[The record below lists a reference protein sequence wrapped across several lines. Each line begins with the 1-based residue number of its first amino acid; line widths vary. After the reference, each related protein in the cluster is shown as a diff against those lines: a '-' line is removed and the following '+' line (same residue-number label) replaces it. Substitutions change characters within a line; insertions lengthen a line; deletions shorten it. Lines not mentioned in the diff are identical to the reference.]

1 MFSLNLIKTMLMVN
15 WFISTFIIVVWSG
28 GIWHINYFSAYPK
41 FLLSMILAV
50 GFLMSAL
57 IKSDDLLDDI
67 GRKIISHFILC
78 ILFATTAFL
87 LPMMCSIYVMPERI
101 IEVEIGQTRISKGG
115 RASTSFHA
123 SVRSS
128 PNAPHLLGKEFE
140 INSKIYHYI
149 ERNPNVQMQIRLK
162 ENWLGYS
169 GELVP

>member
-15 WFISTFIIVVWSG
+15 GFIAPFIIVVWSG

-101 IEVEIGQTRISKGG
+101 IEVEIGQTRISKG

>member
-41 FLLSMILAV
+41 FLLTMILAV

-57 IKSDDLLDDI
+57 IKSDDLLDGI

-101 IEVEIGQTRISKGG
+101 IEVEIGQTRISKG
-115 RASTSFHA
+115 RASTSFYA